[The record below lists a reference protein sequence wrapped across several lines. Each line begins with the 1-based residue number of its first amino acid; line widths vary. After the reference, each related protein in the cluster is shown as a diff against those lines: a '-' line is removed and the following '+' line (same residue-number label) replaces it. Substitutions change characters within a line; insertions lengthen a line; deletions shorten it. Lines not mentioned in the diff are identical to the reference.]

1 MTSPFSFFKTYDDLS
16 IRYAI
21 RPCRHEKK
29 AGSIILLGGRREF
42 IEKYTETITEL
53 NGRNFDVYAMDWRGQ
68 GLSARQLPNRH
79 KGYVRSYDDYLDDL
93 NRFFGEVVQPRAVLP
108 CIILAHSMGGHIAL
122 RYLHDHPNSVKS
134 AILTAPMIDVA
145 LSSYK
150 GLLIR
155 VFARLAVYA
164 GIDRAYVQGSGDY
177 RAADQNFNGNRLT
190 SDPERF
196 MDEQKAIAANLDLA
210 LGGVTYGWLKA
221 SLESIDILKG
231 AGYPEAIRTPVLIV
245 GAGCDRVV
253 SVKAQEQICDRL
265 PGGRIRIVP
274 QARHEVL
281 KETDRV
287 RSVFWQAFD
296 WFIETRTDQVRHH
309 ST

>member
-1 MTSPFSFFKTYDDLS
+1 MTSLFSFFKTYDDLS

-21 RPCRHEKK
+21 RPCRSKK
-29 AGSIILLGGRREF
+29 KSGSIILLGGRREF
-42 IEKYTETITEL
+42 IEKYTETVTEL

-79 KGYVRSYDDYLDDL
+79 KGYVRSYDDYLEDL
-93 NRFFGEVVQPRAVLP
+93 NRFFKEVIQPRAVLP
-108 CIILAHSMGGHIAL
+108 CIILAHSMGGHIVL
-122 RYLHDHPNSVKS
+122 RFLHDHPNSVEK
-134 AILTAPMIDVA
+134 AILTAPMVDIA
-145 LSSYK
+145 SSSFK

-155 VFARLAVYA
+155 VFVRLAVSA
-164 GIDRAYVQGSGDY
+164 GLDKAYVQGSGDY

-196 MDEQKAIAANLDLA
+196 WDEQKAIVVNPDLA

-231 AGYPEAIRTPVLIV
+231 TGYPEAIQTPVLIV
-245 GAGCDRVV
+245 GAGSDRVV
-253 SVKAQEQICDRL
+253 SVEAQENICDRL
-265 PGGRIRIVP
+265 PCGRIRIIP
-274 QARHEVL
+274 QSRHEVL
-281 KETDRV
+281 KETDPI

-296 WFIETRTDQVRHH
+296 RFIETRTVQDRRHI
-309 ST
+309 T